1 VTAGAAVD
9 AGGVLDVG
17 AVTTELAFE
26 DAVADP
32 AVFVACTA
40 ALSVEPTIE
49 DVTTIVELVAPEIEL
64 HDPPLEL
71 QSDH

>member
-1 VTAGAAVD
+1 
-9 AGGVLDVG
+9 
-17 AVTTELAFE
+17 
-26 DAVADP
+26 
-32 AVFVACTA
+32 VFVACTA